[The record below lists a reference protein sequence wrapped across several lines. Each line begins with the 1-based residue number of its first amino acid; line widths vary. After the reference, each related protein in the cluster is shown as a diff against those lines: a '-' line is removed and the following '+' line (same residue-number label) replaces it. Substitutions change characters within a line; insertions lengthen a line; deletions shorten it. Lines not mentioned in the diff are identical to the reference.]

1 MGKTKKVS
9 ISKKTFPRTRHF
21 IFQNA
26 HPLQRKITS
35 YNMPSNYNTTIPQG
49 GLYMWF

>member
-1 MGKTKKVS
+1 MGKTRKVS
-9 ISKKTFPRTRHF
+9 ISKKIARIRHF

-35 YNMPSNYNTTIPQG
+35 YNMPSNYNTTIP
-49 GLYMWF
+49 